1 MDLGTALGGIATIN
15 SKINILSLFA
25 VFKMYISDLSNDQ
38 ISAKMKDF
46 CFRTISTVE
55 NDKRTSTDLFNM
67 ILEVDDWIKAFFRL
81 YKESKSPSIMK
92 VIDHLELM
100 KACSENIGDGQ
111 RTDKA
116 KKDAMLQEMKQL
128 SLKLLD
134 IIDGKDEKPIKSN
147 IQNNADNI
155 SENQIS
161 TDGIKQAA
169 LDVASTTSI
178 VEGVLE
184 SEGIDS
190 IKINKIG

>member
-1 MDLGTALGGIATIN
+1 
-15 SKINILSLFA
+15 
-25 VFKMYISDLSNDQ
+25 MYISDLSNDQ

-46 CFRTISTVE
+46 CFRAISTVE
-55 NDKRTSTDLFNM
+55 NEKRTSNDLFNM

-81 YKESKSPSIMK
+81 YKENRNESMMK

-116 KKDAMLQEMKQL
+116 KMNAMLQEMKQL

-134 IIDGKDEKPIKSN
+134 LIDGRGENPVQNN
-147 IQNNADNI
+147 IQNDAP
-155 SENQIS
+155 ENQIS
-161 TDGIKQAA
+161 GADGIKQTT
-169 LDVASTTSI
+169 ASTTS
-178 VEGVLE
+178 VMESVLE